1 MIIAQATTQ
10 SIKIVAS
17 ATCDLDIVATST
29 DRDQTTHAVEGSQ
42 TEFTNIT
49 TTTPAAIMSAPA
61 SGKDRALLEM
71 YCRNAGASAV
81 DVTVYVDV
89 NGTLYET
96 IKETLLAG
104 ETLQYTELTG
114 FFKISSGR
122 LDRSMR
128 LASNYVNATT
138 SFSDITGLICPV
150 NNGKIY
156 NFLAHL
162 YHNNDANTTGSRFAI
177 NGPAMTAFRS
187 TTIDTVTTSV
197 TASAHSAGSVT
208 ALDTAATA
216 QTTGNTNVRLAI
228 LSGTAVPSAA
238 GNLQVRGQSEVAVAN
253 GLTVH
258 AGSWFHVWEPTG

>member
-1 MIIAQATTQ
+1 MIIVQATTQ

-17 ATCDLDIVATST
+17 AACDLDVAFTST

-42 TEFTNIT
+42 TEFGNIT
-49 TTTPAAIMSAPA
+49 TTTPFAVVSAPSA
-61 SGKDRALLEM
+61 GKDRSLLEG
-71 YCRNAGASAV
+71 YCRNVGSSAV

-89 NGTLYET
+89 NGTLYEL

-122 LDRSMR
+122 LDRWMR

-150 NNGKIY
+150 NNGRIY
-156 NFLAHL
+156 NFEAHL
-162 YHNNDANTTGSRFAI
+162 YHNNDASTTGSRFAI
-177 NGPAMTAFRS
+177 NGPTMTAFRLA
-187 TTIDTVTTSV
+187 TIDTVTPSV

-208 ALDTAATA
+208 AVDTAATA
-216 QTTGNTNVRLAI
+216 QTTGTTAVRLAI

-253 GLTVH
+253 GLTVQ
-258 AGSWFHVWEPTG
+258 AGSWFHVWEPT